1 MYTAADHTF
10 VICAYKEN
18 PYLESTILSLKNQT
32 VPSDIIVSTSTFCD
46 HIREICDRLEIK
58 LVVNPTRQFAGTD
71 WNYGYD
77 QAQTPLVTIAH
88 QDDQYEPTFL
98 ESVLSTLNEYRNDEV
113 LFTFTDYYEL
123 RVDKRVDNN
132 TLTNIKRVM
141 NWPFSRRRLNG
152 SKFVKKRVLGFG
164 NPICCP
170 SVTVVKSIAGSSVF
184 DTHYKDS
191 CDYKTWVDLAFIEGR
206 FVYINKKLLGHRIY
220 SESATTRN
228 LGEGIRRV
236 ENEEIFSLL
245 WPKSIARMINVF
257 YARSEKSNDL

>member
-32 VPSDIIVSTSTFCD
+32 VPSDVMVSTSTPCD
-46 HIREICDRLEIK
+46 YIEGICEALDVELTINPVRES
-58 LVVNPTRQFAGTD
+58 AGVD

-77 QAQTPLVTIAH
+77 QAHSALVTVAH
-88 QDDQYEPTFL
+88 QDDQYEPNYL
-98 ESVLSTLNEYRNDEV
+98 ESVLGALNDYHEDEV
-113 LFTFTDYYEL
+113 LFAFTDYYEL
-123 RVDKRVDNN
+123 RMGERVDDNA
-132 TLTNIKRVM
+132 LLAIKRAM
-141 NWPFSRRRLNG
+141 NWPFSHRFLNG

-170 SVTVVKSIAGSSVF
+170 SVTMVKSVLGASIF

-191 CDYKTWVDLAFIEGR
+191 CDYKTWVDLAFVDGR
-206 FVYINKKLLGHRIY
+206 FVYVPDKLIGHRIY
-220 SESATTRN
+220 PESATSKN
-228 LGEGIRRV
+228 LGEGIRKV

-245 WPKSIARMINVF
+245 WPKPISRIVNAAYV
-257 YARSEKSNDL
+257 RSEKSNEL